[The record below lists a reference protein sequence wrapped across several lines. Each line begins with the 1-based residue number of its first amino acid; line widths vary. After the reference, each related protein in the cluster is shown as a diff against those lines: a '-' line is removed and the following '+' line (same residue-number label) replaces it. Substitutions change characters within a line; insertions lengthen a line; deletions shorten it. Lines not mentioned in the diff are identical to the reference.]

1 MVGFWIIGILLTI
14 ALGVIAYLLMR
25 VRHWKRGISRE
36 SIIDILRE
44 YHYPHRIDND
54 GDIIFNIGRDAYLI
68 KYNAPRVELSY
79 SFVMEGDE
87 EQIRTAAARV
97 SEGIIMA
104 KIYVN
109 KLANSGV
116 GVHVTLDSFCFY
128 NEDLR
133 LSLYQYIDVINEALG
148 RLQREYDAL
157 RFGFSLADADASR
170 REDIYERE
178 YRMLPSVI
186 EDVRSGVAPAGL
198 LSSREHLY
206 DLFTHDMTNGDSIK
220 EWKTFKILRDDRYGD
235 YEFVLYQFPE
245 PKVVPEAKYGAI
257 LLNTKTRD
265 VDYYTLELSFDN
277 KWVYGKTTAD
287 SHLNFGE
294 AESGDLE
301 TFVDWVFSNNK
312 HVIATSRHTTPS
324 GTVS

>member
-1 MVGFWIIGILLTI
+1 MVVLWIVGILLTI
-14 ALGVIAYLLMR
+14 ALCVIAYLLMR
-25 VRHWKRGISRE
+25 VRHWKRGISRGA
-36 SIIDILRE
+36 IIDILRE
-44 YHYPHRIDND
+44 YHFPHRIDND
-54 GDIIFNIGRDAYLI
+54 GDIIFNIGEDAYLI
-68 KYNAPRVELSY
+68 KYEVPRFALSY
-79 SFVMEGDE
+79 SFMMEGDV
-87 EQIRTAAARV
+87 EQIRAAAARV
-97 SEGIIMA
+97 SEGIIMV

-109 KLANSGV
+109 KLDNSGV
-116 GVHVTLDSFCFY
+116 GVHVTLDSYCYY

-133 LSLYQYIDVINEALG
+133 LSLHQYIGVINEALG
-148 RLQREYDAL
+148 RLHREYDAL
-157 RFGFSLADADASR
+157 RYGFNLANVDASR

-186 EDVRSGVAPAGL
+186 EGVRSGEICAGL
-198 LSSREHLY
+198 LSSRGDLY
-206 DLFTHDMTNGDSIK
+206 DMFTHDMTNSDSIK

-235 YEFVLYQFPE
+235 YEFILYQFPE

-277 KWVYGKTTAD
+277 RWVYGKTTAD

-294 AESGDLE
+294 AESGDLDA
-301 TFVDWVFSNNK
+301 FVDWVFSNNK
-312 HVIATSRHTTPS
+312 HIIATSRHTTAS